1 MGQRLDTFLS
11 SNESSH
17 VHHLVGQSCADA
29 AAADAADADAADA
42 DAADADAAAATDAAI
57 ESDAGVQSWDYA
69 SALFLAMTI
78 TTTIGD

>member
-29 AAADAADADAADA
+29 AAADAADA

>member
-1 MGQRLDTFLS
+1 M
-11 SNESSH
+11 
-17 VHHLVGQSCADA
+17 HHLVGQSCADA
-29 AAADAADADAADA
+29 AAADAADA

>member
-29 AAADAADADAADA
+29 AAAAADAAAA